1 MDKRDANEKEIVR
14 FFRQC
19 GCVVIRQDRYAGF
32 DLLVIDR
39 DTCYVVEIKHTHE
52 LDNLTTNEKTLW
64 ELIGKM
70 YHIVTSVEE
79 AAKLIGR

>member
-19 GCVVIRQDRYAGF
+19 GCVVIRQDRHAGF

-39 DTCYVVEIKHTHE
+39 DTCYVVEIKRPHE
-52 LDNLTTNEKTLW
+52 QLSLTVNEQILQA
-64 ELIGKM
+64 EIGKM
-70 YHIVTSVEE
+70 YHIITSVEE

>member
-19 GCVVIRQDRYAGF
+19 GCVVIRQDRHAGF

-52 LDNLTTNEKTLW
+52 QLSLTVNEQILQA
-64 ELIGKM
+64 EIGKM
-70 YHIVTSVEE
+70 YHIITSVEE
-79 AAKLIGR
+79 AAELIGR

>member
-14 FFRQC
+14 FFRRQC
-19 GCVVIRQDRYAGF
+19 GCVVIRQDRHAGF

-39 DTCYVVEIKHTHE
+39 DTCYVVEIKRHE
-52 LDNLTTNEKTLW
+52 QLSLTVNEQILQA
-64 ELIGKM
+64 EIGKM